1 MDKLEGKVAIVTGGA
16 AGIGKATALLFA
28 EEGAKVIVADRDE
41 ENGRRVAEQI
51 IRSGGKGIFLPVDV
65 SRPDEVE
72 AMVRTVV
79 ETYGRLDVL
88 HNNAGVEGERAPT
101 ADCTL
106 ENWDRVIGINLR
118 GVFLGMKYGIPAMV
132 KQGGGSI
139 INTASVAGLVGVA
152 NMPAYCASK
161 GGIIQL
167 TKAAAL
173 EYRAQGIRVNVI
185 CPGGVQT
192 PMLERVGAAT
202 AGNNEGQAGQAAT
215 GGRVGQPE
223 EIARLAL
230 FLASDDSSYC
240 NGAPFAIDGGFVA
253 G

>member
-28 EEGAKVIVADRDE
+28 EEGANVIVADRDE

-192 PMLERVGAAT
+192 PMLERIGATT
-202 AGNNEGQAGQAAT
+202 AGNNEGQAGPAGT